1 MQAPVKQHF
10 QIETMTKINHLMI
23 KIIVIFLFIL
33 TGTYKS
39 IGQTNAIPVINQK
52 EESILTSKINNTSY
66 HLYVSLPQH
75 YSQKDTIHYPVLYIL
90 DGGLAFPIA
99 HAART
104 SLDLFGDLENV
115 IIVGVEYDWEK
126 SYTPWMTKRWKDY
139 TPTKDTAFDGS
150 PGYRKAFGLN
160 EGTLLSGGAPV
171 FLNVVKTEIIP
182 FIEKK
187 YRTTEDRGISGH
199 SFGGLFV
206 TYCLFSTPELF
217 NRYGINSPSLWWD
230 KKVMFK
236 IEKTFSERNQSLPVH
251 AFMSAGSMEGQ
262 SMTPVMTAF
271 ADTLKSRNYKG
282 LNLTTHIFEDET
294 HMSVVPAMI
303 SRTLRVLYG
312 SKKE

>member
-1 MQAPVKQHF
+1 
-10 QIETMTKINHLMI
+10 MTKINQLMM
-23 KIIVIFLFIL
+23 KIIIIFLFFL
-33 TGTYKS
+33 TGAYKS
-39 IGQTNAIPVINQK
+39 IGQTSIIPVINQK
-52 EESILTSKINNTSY
+52 EESILTSKINETTY
-66 HLYVSLPQH
+66 HLFVSLPQH
-75 YSQKDTIHYPVLYIL
+75 YSSKDTTHYPVLYIL

-104 SLDLFGDLENV
+104 SLDLFGSLENV
-115 IIVGVEYDWEK
+115 IIVGIEYDWEK

-139 TPTKDTAFDGS
+139 TPTKDTSFDAN
-150 PGYRKAFGLN
+150 PGYIKAFGLN
-160 EGTLLSGGAPV
+160 KDALSSGGSPV
-171 FLNVVKTEIIP
+171 FLNVMKTEIIP

-187 YRTTEDRGISGH
+187 YRTTADRGISGH

-206 TYCLFSTPELF
+206 TYCLFSAPEVF
-217 NRYGINSPSLWWD
+217 SRYGINSPSLWWD

-236 IEKTFSERNQSLPVH
+236 IEKIFSEQNQSLSVKV
-251 AFMSAGSMEGQ
+251 FMSVGSMEGQ

-271 ADTLKSRNYKG
+271 ADTLKSRNYKS

-303 SRTLRVLYG
+303 SRTLTVLYG